1 MAVPLVLAGVQK
13 YYGHVLGVGPLSLE
27 VAPGEFVSLLGPS
40 GCGKTTTLRIIAGLE
55 RPTAGTV
62 RIGDEDVTGV
72 PSYRRNIGLVFQNYA
87 LFPHLSVFENVAFGL
102 RYRSITGAEARRRV
116 AEALELVGLAGYEQ
130 RLPRQLS
137 GGQQQRVALA
147 RAIVINPRI
156 LLLDEPLS
164 NLDLALRQRMQAE
177 IKRIQ
182 REVGITTVYVTHDQT
197 EAFGLSDRIAVLFH
211 GRVHQY
217 ARPDELYEHP
227 ATPDVADF
235 IGETNTLDGRL
246 RRTEGR
252 VVFITTRGTELVLSP
267 AHVPA
272 GGAEVRL
279 FIRPHRVRFL
289 PPGAEAEGPNLFEAT
304 VERFVF
310 GGDVLRA
317 TVRLRQ
323 GDTIQ
328 ISAHNRQE
336 TLAAMRRGS
345 LRIQFRPEDLQVF
358 PSNGKEADRVSVR

>member
-1 MAVPLVLAGVQK
+1 V
-13 YYGHVLGVGPLSLE
+13 
-27 VAPGEFVSLLGPS
+27 
-40 GCGKTTTLRIIAGLE
+40 AGLE
-55 RPTAGTV
+55 RPTAGAV
-62 RIGDEDVTGV
+62 RIGNEDVTGS

-102 RYRSITGAEARRRV
+102 RYRAVTGPEARRRV
-116 AEALELVGLAGYEQ
+116 GEALELVGLSGYEQ

-147 RAIVINPRI
+147 RAVVISPRI

-164 NLDLALRQRMQAE
+164 NLDLALRQRMQVE

-197 EAFGLSDRIAVLFH
+197 EAFGLSDRIAVLFA
-211 GRVHQY
+211 GRLHQY
-217 ARPDELYEHP
+217 ARPDELYERP
-227 ATPDVADF
+227 ATPEVADF
-235 IGETNTLDGRL
+235 IGETNTLEGQLRRVNGRL
-246 RRTEGR
+246 
-252 VVFITTRGTELVLSP
+252 VFTTTRGTEIVVSP
-267 AHVPA
+267 ERVPA
-272 GGAEVRL
+272 GGDGVRL

-289 PPGAEAEGPNLFEAT
+289 SPGVEAAGPNIFDAT
-304 VERFVF
+304 VDRFVF

-317 TVRLRQ
+317 TVSLRR
-323 GDTIQ
+323 GDVVQ
-328 ISAHNRQE
+328 VSAHNRQD
-336 TLAAMRRGS
+336 TLEVMHGGA

>member
-1 MAVPLVLAGVQK
+1 MAVPLALVGVVK
-13 YYGHVLGVGPLSLE
+13 YYGHVLGVGPVSLE

-40 GCGKTTTLRIIAGLE
+40 GCGKTTTLRLIAGLE
-55 RPTAGTV
+55 RPTAGAI
-62 RIGDEDVTGV
+62 RIGEEDVTGV

-87 LFPHLSVFENVAFGL
+87 LFPHLSVFDNVAFGL
-102 RYRSITGAEARRRV
+102 RYRGVTGAEARRRV
-116 AEALELVGLAGYEQ
+116 AEALELVGLVGYEQ

-147 RAIVINPRI
+147 RAVVINPRI

-182 REVGITTVYVTHDQT
+182 RELGITTVYVTHDQT

-217 ARPDELYEHP
+217 ARPDELYERP
-227 ATPDVADF
+227 ATPEVADF
-235 IGETNTLDGRL
+235 IGETNTLNGRL
-246 RRTEGR
+246 RRDHGR
-252 VVFITTRGTELVLSP
+252 VVFTTSRGTELVVSP
-267 AHVPA
+267 EHVPA
-272 GGAEVRL
+272 GEESVRL
-279 FIRPHRVRFL
+279 FIRPHRVRFF
-289 PPGAEAEGPNLFEAT
+289 PPGADVEGPNLFEAT
-304 VERFVF
+304 VERLIF

-323 GDTIQ
+323 GDVVQ

-336 TLAAMRRGS
+336 TRTALQQGS
-345 LRIQFRPEDLQVF
+345 LRIQLLPEDLQVF
-358 PSNGKEADRVSVR
+358 PSKGKEADRVSVR

>member
-1 MAVPLVLAGVQK
+1 MAAPLTLAGVQK
-13 YYGHVLGVGPLSLE
+13 YYGHILGVGPISLE
-27 VAPGEFVSLLGPS
+27 VAEGEFVSLLGPS
-40 GCGKTTTLRIIAGLE
+40 GCGKTTTLRLVAGLE

-62 RIGDEDVTGV
+62 RIGDEDITMV

-102 RYRSITGAEARRRV
+102 RYRAVTGGEARRRV
-116 AEALELVGLAGYEQ
+116 GAALELVGLMGYEQ
-130 RLPRQLS
+130 RFPRQLS

-164 NLDLALRQRMQAE
+164 NLDLALRQRMQME

-197 EAFGLSDRIAVLFH
+197 EAFGLSDRIAVLFG

-217 ARPDELYEHP
+217 ARPDDLYERP
-227 ATPDVADF
+227 ATPEVADF

-246 RRTEGR
+246 SRIDGR
-252 VVFITTRGTELVLSP
+252 LVFTTAQGTQIVVTPE
-267 AHVPA
+267 HVPA
-272 GGAEVRL
+272 VGENVRL

-289 PPGAEAEGPNLFEAT
+289 PRGADAAGPNLFDAT
-304 VERFVF
+304 VDRFVF

-323 GDTIQ
+323 GDIVQ
-328 ISAHNRQE
+328 VSAHNRRD
-336 TLAAMRRGS
+336 TLEIMQQGL

-358 PSNGKEADRVSVR
+358 PSNGKEGDRVQVR